1 MEKITYDITFNLK
14 NNPSGL
20 LREINKLMVE
30 IQGSTQKMTSLMS
43 QQISMMQ
50 TPIDEAREKWLN
62 LTGSAGAYFAV
73 ISENAAG
80 IASLIEIKS
89 YLNDIGAT
97 TKITSMAQ
105 NAYNKIVLLGKE
117 AWTVYQI
124 QMGIARTAI
133 STTTGATKALNIALA
148 ASPWILGATL
158 IAGAAV
164 AIYKFCSGSN
174 DAAKAQGRLN
184 DIMTTMNKEVATERL
199 ALDNLFTPL
208 NKAREGTEEWQKA
221 KDDIVAKYGDYLEKM
236 GIEIT
241 NADTARIAYDKLSE
255 AILNTARSRAMEKA
269 TSGAG
274 EVYAESETNALKD
287 IRNHLNRGIG
297 EGAGKI
303 TADQAEE
310 AFMQIR
316 DAIRSGSDIPK
327 EAQEILESAKTS
339 YSNQFGSYIINPLAE
354 YIYKRLNDVRKAQD
368 VYKKEIADA
377 KAMFGGTDNLLGVSS
392 GAEVPTGNA
401 VVTNNDNDKDDKD
414 NKDDK
419 NTPSITPYIE
429 LKPAEGSL
437 ADLEA
442 KLSDLREKQ
451 RKTPLEAI
459 VTFSVDIA
467 NLQSDIA
474 SAQSIINKTNFQ
486 AAHPVKPT
494 DLDAAPVGGIAT
506 TGSLE
511 LGVKDGGL
519 KDMKLEPMN
528 FDIQDPLTS
537 MEKWNEAVG
546 LAREKNQELTDNM
559 GAVGNAMGSVGN
571 LIGGAAGE
579 WLQWGANAVQAIGQ
593 AIPQVLALL
602 GVQSTQAT
610 ANTVVAGT
618 GAAASV
624 SSIPIVGPILAIAAV
639 ASVLGALA
647 NLPKFAY
654 GGIAYGPTLGLFG
667 EYTGAMN
674 NPEVVAPLNRLRQ
687 LIQPVGN
694 ANVGGTVEFKIAG
707 RYLKGI
713 LNREGNLNN
722 RS

>member
-1 MEKITYDITFNLK
+1 MCKYMEKISYNITFNLK
-14 NNPSGL
+14 NNPSSS
-20 LREINKLMVE
+20 LREINKLLTD
-30 IQGSTQKMTSLMS
+30 IQSNTQKMTAVVSAQMN
-43 QQISMMQ
+43 MMQ
-50 TPIDEAREKWLN
+50 NPVDEIRAKWID
-62 LTGSAGAYFAV
+62 LTKNTGAYFA
-73 ISENAAG
+73 IFSENSSG
-80 IASLIEIKS
+80 VLLLITMYEK
-89 YLNDIGAT
+89 LNKIGVT
-97 TKITSMAQ
+97 TKIASVAQ
-105 NAYNKIVLLGKE
+105 NVYNKIVGVGE
-117 AWTVYQI
+117 RAIYVYQM
-124 QMGIARTAI
+124 QVLTARTAI

-236 GIEIT
+236 DIEIT

-287 IRNHLNRGIG
+287 IRNHLNKGIG
-297 EGAGKI
+297 ERAGKI

-327 EAQEILESAKTS
+327 EAQEILESVKTS

-368 VYKKEIADA
+368 VYKKEMADA

-392 GAEVPTGNA
+392 GAEVPIGNV
-401 VVTNNDNDKDDKD
+401 VVTNNDNY
-414 NKDDK
+414 KDDK

-437 ADLEA
+437 AALEA
-442 KLSDLREKQ
+442 KLSELKEKQ
-451 RKTPLEAI
+451 QKAPLEEI

-467 NLQSDIA
+467 QLQSDIA

-559 GAVGNAMGSVGN
+559 GAVGNAMGGVGN

-694 ANVGGTVEFKIAG
+694 TNVGGTVEFKIAG